1 MTKDLGN
8 YDAQAELLQALKNDN
23 ELATLSKGGFHNRV
37 AKQDADFPRVV
48 YTQLN
53 NRPTVYA
60 DGEEVRATVDFQVSI
75 FTKSDTVIHETTMI
89 KAVDRI
95 MKSLEYGK
103 YDQQGLFET
112 DTKIYHVALR
122 YEKNFYGGNE

>member
-1 MTKDLGN
+1 MSDLGN

-23 ELATLSKGGFHNRV
+23 ELATISKGGFHNRV
-37 AKQDADFPRVV
+37 ANKDALFPRVV

-53 NRPTVYA
+53 NVPSGYA
-60 DGEEVRATVDFQVSI
+60 DNEESEATVNFQVSI
-75 FTKSDTVIHETTMI
+75 FTDAETVIQETTMV

-95 MKSLEYGK
+95 MKALEYGK
-103 YDQQGLFET
+103 YDQQGLYET
-112 DTKIYHVALR
+112 DTKLNHVALR

>member
-1 MTKDLGN
+1 MTTDLGN
-8 YDAQAELLQALKNDN
+8 YDAQAELLQALKNDK

-37 AKQDADFPRVV
+37 AKKDAEFPRVV
-48 YTQLN
+48 YSQLN

-60 DGEEVRATVDFQVSI
+60 DDEEVTATVNFQVSI
-75 FTKSDTVIHETTMI
+75 FTDSETVIHETAMI

-103 YDQQGLFET
+103 YDQQGLYET
-112 DTKIYHVALR
+112 DTKLYHVALR
-122 YEKNFYGGNE
+122 YEKNYYGGNE